1 MKTLKN
7 RHFISKLPKKS
18 IPETYEELARFYV
31 PRPLHDDMEYEAA
44 VEVVDW
50 LAGHTLN
57 RDQDDYLEAVSVFV
71 KAYEDETEPPARK
84 ISGLELL
91 RHLLVENDLAGKDL
105 GKLLGVDP
113 SVASRILSGQRKLT
127 PQDLR
132 MLSERFKVPADLLV
146 RG

>member
-1 MKTLKN
+1 
-7 RHFISKLPKKS
+7 
-18 IPETYEELARFYV
+18 
-31 PRPLHDDMEYEAA
+31 
-44 VEVVDW
+44 
-50 LAGHTLN
+50 
-57 RDQDDYLEAVSVFV
+57 
-71 KAYEDETEPPARK
+71 
-84 ISGLELL
+84 LELL